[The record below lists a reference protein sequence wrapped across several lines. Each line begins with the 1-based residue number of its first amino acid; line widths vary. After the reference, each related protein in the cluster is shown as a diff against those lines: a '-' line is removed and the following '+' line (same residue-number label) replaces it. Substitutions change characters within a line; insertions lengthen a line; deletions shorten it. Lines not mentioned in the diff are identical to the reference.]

1 MMKYTLKEDCSI
13 YSGM

>member
-1 MMKYTLKEDCSI
+1 MKYTLKEDCSI